1 MRNCGQCAHYRATRL
16 HGFICGKTGKST
28 GYLQEKPCFEL
39 KTNQNETK
47 MEEELTQTTT
57 EKTKVCKKCGR
68 SLPVTEFN
76 KHSKTADRLQPYCKE
91 CQHKAIAERRAKKKG
106 DATRG
111 KATKEIQEVVPP
123 MVFLITATDR
133 EILQEL
139 AKRGYTGTLTKTVT
153 FTI

>member
-1 MRNCGQCAHYRATRL
+1 
-16 HGFICGKTGKST
+16 
-28 GYLQEKPCFEL
+28 
-39 KTNQNETK
+39 

-57 EKTKVCKKCGR
+57 EKTKVCKRCGR

-91 CQHKAIAERRAKKKG
+91 CQSEAMAERRAKKEG
-106 DATRG
+106 NATRR
-111 KATKEIQEVVPP
+111 KATKEIPEVVPP

-153 FTI
+153 LTI